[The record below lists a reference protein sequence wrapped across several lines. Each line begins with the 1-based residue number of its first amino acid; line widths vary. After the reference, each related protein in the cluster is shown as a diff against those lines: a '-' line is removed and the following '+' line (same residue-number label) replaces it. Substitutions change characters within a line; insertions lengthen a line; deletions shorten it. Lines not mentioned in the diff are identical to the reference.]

1 MSDCISITQ
10 SPSSGEYPPPYL
22 PSTTQGLRP
31 YRSIYLP
38 LTLGVT
44 IMSIIT
50 RERLALAAALIRKY
64 PLRTEIIGWSVII
77 TVNALLA
84 MAIFL

>member
-1 MSDCISITQ
+1 
-10 SPSSGEYPPPYL
+10 
-22 PSTTQGLRP
+22 
-31 YRSIYLP
+31 
-38 LTLGVT
+38 
-44 IMSIIT
+44 MSIIT

>member
-1 MSDCISITQ
+1 MSF
-10 SPSSGEYPPPYL
+10 
-22 PSTTQGLRP
+22 
-31 YRSIYLP
+31 
-38 LTLGVT
+38 
-44 IMSIIT
+44 IT

-77 TVNALLA
+77 TVIALLA